1 VLRPQ
6 FVTIKAQNAKGEAF
20 EIRGENLLARAF
32 AMRSITSTEFFFC
45 STQHAEARPD
55 QTKNQEAQEAGEW

>member
-20 EIRGENLLARAF
+20 EIRGETCWRERF

-45 STQHAEARPD
+45 STSAC
-55 QTKNQEAQEAGEW
+55 